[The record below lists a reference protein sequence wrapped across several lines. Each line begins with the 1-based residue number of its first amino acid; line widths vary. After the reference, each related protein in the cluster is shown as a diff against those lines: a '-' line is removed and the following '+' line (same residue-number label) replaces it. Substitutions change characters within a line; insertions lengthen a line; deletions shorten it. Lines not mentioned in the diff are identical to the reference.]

1 MAAPAPKALP
11 LIAIVEDDRA
21 VLNSLEFA
29 LQSEGYAVCG
39 FERWTDAMASAE
51 VLEADCVV
59 LDYAMPGL
67 TGVALLDRLRA
78 NGLACPAIVIASNPG
93 RQCRQEV
100 QAAGAPLVEK
110 PLLDDALGAHIRAAL
125 ATPKPN

>member
-1 MAAPAPKALP
+1 MAAHLAKALP

-39 FERWTDAMASAE
+39 FERWTDAVASPE
-51 VLEADCVV
+51 VLEADCLVA
-59 LDYAMPGL
+59 DYAMPGL

-93 RQCRQEV
+93 ERCRREV
-100 QAAGAPLVEK
+100 QAAGALLVEK
-110 PLLDDALGAHIRAAL
+110 PLLGGALGAHIRAAL
-125 ATPKPN
+125 

>member
-1 MAAPAPKALP
+1 MSAPRPKAA

-39 FERWTDAMASAE
+39 FERWADAMASPQ
-51 VLEADCVV
+51 VLEADCLVI
-59 LDYAMPGL
+59 DYAMPGL

-93 RQCRQEV
+93 PRCRREV
-100 QAAGAPLVEK
+100 QSAGAPLVEK
-110 PLLDDALGAHIRAAL
+110 PLLDGALGAHIRAAL
-125 ATPKPN
+125 AGAKSN